1 MAMPLGLLLPL
12 WPCLSNPGGSEPS
25 SRVRGSSRGVEACL
39 CWVEAVQPHPWFR
52 KRIQATVGVAA
63 AQKGGEGAGR
73 GLLLRAGRSEGT
85 GSQSQAVCV

>member
-1 MAMPLGLLLPL
+1 M
-12 WPCLSNPGGSEPS
+12 
-25 SRVRGSSRGVEACL
+25 
-39 CWVEAVQPHPWFR
+39 EAVQPHPWFR